1 MTKKIPKRMCIAC
14 REMFDKRELKRIV
27 RTPEGEI
34 IYDPTGK
41 KAGKGAYI
49 CSNPACFAKVK
60 KSRLLD
66 KTFKTEISKEV
77 YEKLEEILNNEG

>member
-14 REMFDKRELKRIV
+14 REMFEKRELKRIV

-34 IYDPTGK
+34 VFDPTGK

-49 CSNPACFAKVK
+49 CTNPDCFSRVK
-60 KSRLLD
+60 KSKLLD
-66 KTFKTEISKEV
+66 KTFKMEIPKEV
-77 YEKLEEILNNEG
+77 YEKLEAILKNEG